1 MVHIPVATRVEM
13 AAKEGKLYNCGYCG
27 RVFISNSHF
36 RRHERTHTKEKP
48 HQCTDCNKSFSRSD
62 DLTSHRSSVHGFRE
76 THECWV
82 CGKFLSSYSKLELHI
97 CLHTGERPHSCPMCM
112 KGYLSLK
119 GLKKH
124 IRSHKNGTKLIEI
137 GNI

>member
-1 MVHIPVATRVEM
+1 MIEY
-13 AAKEGKLYNCGYCG
+13 LYL
-27 RVFISNSHF
+27 
-36 RRHERTHTKEKP
+36 THTFEDTSGPTQKKNLTGA
-48 HQCTDCNKSFSRSD
+48 QTVTISFSRSD
-62 DLTSHRSSVHGFRE
+62 DVTSHRSSVHGFRE